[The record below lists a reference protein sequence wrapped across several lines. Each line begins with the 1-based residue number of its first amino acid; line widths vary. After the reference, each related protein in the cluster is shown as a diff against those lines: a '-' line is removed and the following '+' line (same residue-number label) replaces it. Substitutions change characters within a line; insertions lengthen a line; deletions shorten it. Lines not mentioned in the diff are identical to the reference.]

1 MLFAA
6 EPVAKFVNRHP
17 TVKMLALTFLIL
29 IGATLVADGVHYHI
43 ERAFI
48 YAAIAFSVTVE
59 TLNLVAA
66 ARRKRAAEG
75 RDGEG
80 V

>member
-1 MLFAA
+1 MLRRTCHGEWSIQVLAQC
-6 EPVAKFVNRHP
+6 VAS
-17 TVKMLALTFLIL
+17 
-29 IGATLVADGVHYHI
+29 LVADGVHYHI
-43 ERAFI
+43 ERACI